1 MREVVIFREPKNLS
15 KPIIFVANR
24 EQFNWATVVSS
35 KALWLVLVRH
45 VSNEKAAVWKCG
57 SKMLRIDI
65 EVLEEGLASNI
76 VYGFWMD
83 SGARVQ
89 KI

>member
-1 MREVVIFREPKNLS
+1 M
-15 KPIIFVANR
+15 
-24 EQFNWATVVSS
+24 SS

-45 VSNEKAAVWKCG
+45 VSNEEAAVWKCG

-76 VYGFWMD
+76 VYGFWG
-83 SGARVQ
+83 SSAENL
-89 KI
+89 K